1 MENQSSAARI
11 LEIKESFLTG
21 SLSTE
26 ELIYQLHDAVMDANA
41 IKQWLADL
49 TRERKRE
56 LFNKAVQR
64 DNNNEIRGVVF
75 FVTLMISIIG
85 PVFEIRS
92 ALWYIIAL
100 LAVAFAGYYGY
111 KTKPIAGIAGTV
123 AFGILFPLA
132 HAQYFANKT
141 SYIRIEM
148 LFPIAMAGIPAILL
162 LFILSKT
169 IYRGQD

>member
-1 MENQSSAARI
+1 MENHSTAARI
-11 LEIKESFLTG
+11 LEIKESFLIG

-26 ELIYQLHDAVMDANA
+26 ELIHQLHDAGMDADA

-49 TRERKRE
+49 TRQHKRE

-64 DNNNEIRGVVF
+64 DNNNEIRGVVLF
-75 FVTLMISIIG
+75 ITLMITIIG

-92 ALWYIIAL
+92 PFWYIIAL
-100 LAVAFAGYYGY
+100 LAVGFAGYYGF
-111 KTKPIAGIAGTV
+111 KNKPIAGIAGTV
-123 AFGILFPLA
+123 SFGLLFPLA
-132 HAQYFANKT
+132 YSQYFANKT

-148 LFPIAMAGIPAILL
+148 LFPIAMAAIPAFLL

>member
-1 MENQSSAARI
+1 
-11 LEIKESFLTG
+11 
-21 SLSTE
+21 
-26 ELIYQLHDAVMDANA
+26 MDANA
-41 IKQWLADL
+41 IKQWIADL

-64 DNNNEIRGVVF
+64 DNNNEIRGVVLF
-75 FVTLMISIIG
+75 LTLMITIIG
-85 PVFEIRS
+85 PVFDIRS

-100 LAVAFAGYYGY
+100 IAVAIAGYYGF
-111 KTKPIAGIAGTV
+111 KNKPIAGIAGTV

-132 HAQYFANKT
+132 YAQYFANKT

-148 LFPIAMAGIPAILL
+148 LFPVAMAAVPAFLL

>member
-1 MENQSSAARI
+1 MENHSSAARI

-26 ELIYQLHDAVMDANA
+26 ELIYQLHDAGMDADA

-64 DNNNEIRGVVF
+64 DNNNEVRGVVF

-100 LAVAFAGYYGY
+100 LAVAFAGYYAY

-148 LFPIAMAGIPAILL
+148 LFPIAMAGIPAVLL
-162 LFILSKT
+162 FFILSKT
-169 IYRGQD
+169 VYRGQD